1 MKKVAEKA
9 RMSGVSYSKYGIG
22 LTEEAGKLLCEAFK
36 AKGETQVLKEKFGIT
51 FKEDVT
57 LSTASGAYTTMLS
70 TTLYS
75 AAVENIKDILELVF
89 VNEDLKNK
97 GGFGAYQIPRL
108 QPTIAYEVAEGAV
121 VNYFDEGVDS
131 ITVTPRKVVCG
142 TAITWEIMKRG
153 MTDFVKFVLQNA
165 ADAITRKLASD
176 IVNGLSAGAGFT
188 QTGGTTYDNIID
200 ARAKVESATYGN
212 GVPYGFLAT
221 HLVLN
226 VNEAAVLQKTDE
238 WKHHVYYA
246 NVRPGEEVVINRP
259 SLMFGNMKIVITPF
273 LTDSN
278 YLVLDNKKAAML
290 IKESDLET
298 FEGALPG
305 RPYDREVVGL
315 MSYVL
320 AVVYPKAICKGV
332 ASKS

>member
-1 MKKVAEKA
+1 MKSN
-9 RMSGVSYSKYGIG
+9 MSANFSKYGIQ
-22 LTEEAGKLLCEAFK
+22 LTEEMGKLLAESVDK
-36 AKGETQVLKEKFGIT
+36 SKRPILQENFGIT

-57 LSTASGAYTTMLS
+57 TTTASGAYTTMLS

-75 AAVENIKDILELVF
+75 AAIENIKDILELVF

-108 QPTIAYEVAEGAV
+108 QPTIAYEIAEGQII
-121 VNYFDEGVDS
+121 NYFDEGVDS
-131 ITVTPRKVVCG
+131 ITVTPRPVVAG
-142 TAITWEIMKRG
+142 TAITWQIIKRG

-176 IVNGLSAGAGFT
+176 IVNGLAAGAGFET
-188 QTGGTTYDNIID
+188 TGGTTYDNIID
-200 ARAKVESATYGN
+200 SRTKVQGATYGN

-226 VNEAAVLQKTDE
+226 TDEAGALQKTTE
-238 WKHHVYYA
+238 WKQHVYYA
-246 NVRPGEEVVINRP
+246 NVRPGEEIVINRP
-259 SLMFGNMKIVITPF
+259 ALMFGNMKIVETPF
-273 LTDSN
+273 LTAAK

-290 IKESDLET
+290 VKESDLET
-298 FEGALPG
+298 FEGAIPG

-320 AVVYPKAICKGV
+320 AVIYPKAICRGV
-332 ASKS
+332 A

>member
-1 MKKVAEKA
+1 MKVKA
-9 RMSGVSYSKYGIG
+9 YQAPTFTKAGYS
-22 LTEEAGKLLCEAFK
+22 LTEEAGKILSEAFAQSGK
-36 AKGETQVLKEKFGIT
+36 SRLLQEKFGIT

-57 LSTASGAYTTMLS
+57 TTTGSGAYTTMLS

-75 AAVENIKDILELVF
+75 AAIENIKDILELVF
-89 VNEDLKNK
+89 INEDLKNK

-121 VNYFDEGVDS
+121 VNYFDEGVDAV
-131 ITVTPRKVVCG
+131 TVTPRKVVSG

-176 IVNGLSAGAGFT
+176 IVNGLAAGAGNT
-188 QTGGTTYDNIID
+188 QAGGTTYDNIID
-200 ARAKVESATYGN
+200 ARAQVESATYGN
-212 GVPYGFLAT
+212 GTPYGFLAT

-226 VNEAAVLQKTDE
+226 TNEAAVLQKTTE
-238 WKHHVYYA
+238 WKNHVYYA
-246 NVRPGEEVVINRP
+246 NVRPGEEVVIDRP
-259 SLMFGNMKIVITPF
+259 ALMFGNMKIVTTPF
-273 LTDSN
+273 LTAAK
-278 YLVLDNKKAAML
+278 YLVLDAKKAGML
-290 IKESDLET
+290 VKESDLET
-298 FEGALPG
+298 FEGAIPG

-320 AVVYPKAICKGV
+320 AVIYPKAICKGT
-332 ASKS
+332 S

>member
-1 MKKVAEKA
+1 MKVTKYKA
-9 RMSGVSYSKYGIG
+9 PEFSKSGFG
-22 LTEEAGKLLCEAFK
+22 LTEEAGRCLSEAFK
-36 AKGETQVLKEKFGIT
+36 EQGKETILKEKFGIT

-57 LSTASGAYTTMLS
+57 TTTGAGAYTTMLS

-75 AAVENIKDILELVF
+75 AAIENIQDILELVF
-89 VNEDLKNK
+89 INEDLKNK

-121 VNYFDEGVDS
+121 VNYFDEGVDAV
-131 ITVTPRKVVCG
+131 TVTPRKVVCG
-142 TAITWEIMKRG
+142 TALTWEIMKRG

-176 IVNGLSAGAGFT
+176 IINGLSVGAGNT
-188 QTGGTTYDNIID
+188 QTGGTTYDTVID
-200 ARAKVESATYGN
+200 ARAQVESALYAN

-226 VNEAAVLQKTDE
+226 TNQAAILQKSTD
-238 WKHHVYYA
+238 WKNHVYYA
-246 NVRPGEEVVINRP
+246 NVRPGDQVVIDRP
-259 SLMFGNMKIVITPF
+259 ALMFGNMKIITTPF
-273 LTDSN
+273 LTDSL

-290 IKESDLET
+290 VKESDLET

-320 AVVYPKAICKGV
+320 AVMYPSAICKGT
-332 ASKS
+332 A

>member
-1 MKKVAEKA
+1 MKATRFGTELCEKA
-9 RMSGVSYSKYGIG
+9 GQMLS
-22 LTEEAGKLLCEAFK
+22 EAFK
-36 AKGETQVLKEKFGIT
+36 DNGKEQLLKEKFGIT

-57 LSTASGAYTTMLS
+57 TSTASGAYVTMLS

-75 AAVENIKDILELVF
+75 AAIENIKDILDLVF
-89 VNEDLKNK
+89 INEDLKNK

-131 ITVTPRKVVCG
+131 ITVTPRKVVAG

-153 MTDFVKFVLQNA
+153 MNDFVRFVLQNA

-176 IVNGLSAGAGFT
+176 IVNGLAVAAGHT
-188 QTGGTTYDNIID
+188 ETGGITYDNVID
-200 ARAKVESATYGN
+200 AQAKVEDAKYDNDT
-212 GVPYGFLAT
+212 PYGFLVSHFVINTLQFAT
-221 HLVLN
+221 
-226 VNEAAVLQKTDE
+226 LQKTTE
-238 WKHHVYYA
+238 WKNTVYYA
-246 NVRPGEEVVINRP
+246 NVRPGDEVVVNRP
-259 SLMFGNMKIVITPF
+259 SLMFGNIKIVPTPF
-273 LTDSN
+273 LSTSN
-278 YLVLDNKKAAML
+278 ALGLLLDNKKAAML

-305 RPYDREVVGL
+305 RPYDREVVAL

-320 AVVYPKAICKGV
+320 AVVFPKAICKIT
-332 ASKS
+332 S

>member
-1 MKKVAEKA
+1 MKGKIQQYHAP
-9 RMSGVSYSKYGIG
+9 SYSKYGAG
-22 LTEEAGKLLCEAFK
+22 LTEDAGKMICEAFK
-36 AKGETQVLKEKFGIT
+36 AKGQETILKEKFGIT

-57 LSTASGAYTTMLS
+57 LATASGAYTTMLS

-108 QPTIAYEVAEGAV
+108 QPTIAYEIAEGQI

-131 ITVTPRKVVCG
+131 ITVTPRPVVAG
-142 TAITWEIMKRG
+142 TAITWQIMKRG

-176 IVNGLSAGAGFT
+176 IVNGLAVGAGFQ
-188 QTGGTTYDNIID
+188 QTGGTTYDNVID
-200 ARAKVESATYGN
+200 ATAKVETAAYGN
-212 GVPYGFLAT
+212 GVPYGFLCS

-226 VNEAAVLQKTDE
+226 TNEAAVLQKTTE
-238 WKHHVYYA
+238 WKQHVYYA
-246 NVRPGEEVVINRP
+246 NVRPGDEVVINRP
-259 SLMFGNMKIVITPF
+259 SLMFGNKKIVTTPF
-273 LTDSN
+273 LTAAK
-278 YLVLDNKKAAML
+278 YLVLDSKKAGML

-305 RPYDREVVGL
+305 RPYDREVVAL
-315 MSYVL
+315 MSYIL
-320 AVVYPKAICKGV
+320 AVVYPKACCKGT
-332 ASKS
+332 A

>member
-1 MKKVAEKA
+1 MRGKIKIEQVKA
-9 RMSGVSYSKYGIG
+9 PNFSKYGTQ
-22 LTEEAGKLLCEAFK
+22 LTEEAGKMLSEAFK
-36 AKGETQVLKEKFGIT
+36 AKGQEKVLKEKFGIT
-51 FKEDVT
+51 FKEDIT
-57 LSTASGAYTTMLS
+57 TTTGAGAYTTMLS

-89 VNEDLKNK
+89 INEDLKNK

-121 VNYFDEGVDS
+121 VNYFDEGVDA
-131 ITVTPRKVVCG
+131 ITVTPRPVVAG
-142 TAITWEIMKRG
+142 TAITWQIMKRG

-176 IVNGLSAGAGFT
+176 IINGLAVGAGHT

-226 VNEAAVLQKTDE
+226 TNEAAILQKTTE
-238 WKHHVYYA
+238 WKQHVYYA
-246 NVRPGEEVVINRP
+246 NVRPGEEVVIGRP
-259 SLMFGNMKIVITPF
+259 ALMFGNMKIVMTPF
-273 LTDSN
+273 LTEAK
-278 YLVLDNKKAAML
+278 YLVLDSKKAAML

-298 FEGALPG
+298 FEGAIPG

-315 MSYVL
+315 MSYIL
-320 AVVYPKAICKGV
+320 AVIYPKAICKGT
-332 ASKS
+332 S

>member
-1 MKKVAEKA
+1 MKSITSNY
-9 RMSGVSYSKYGIG
+9 RTPSFSKHGTG
-22 LTEEAGKLLCEAFK
+22 LTEEAGKMLSEAFK
-36 AKGETQVLKEKFGIT
+36 AKGQEAILKEKFGIT

-75 AAVENIKDILELVF
+75 AAIENIKDILELVF
-89 VNEDLKNK
+89 INEDLKNK

-108 QPTIAYEVAEGAV
+108 QPTIAYEIAEGQI

-131 ITVTPRKVVCG
+131 ITVTPRPVVAG
-142 TAITWEIMKRG
+142 TAITWQIMKRG

-176 IVNGLSAGAGFT
+176 IVNGLAVGAGNI
-188 QTGGTTYDNIID
+188 QTGGSTYDNIID
-200 ARAKVESATYGN
+200 ARAKVQSAKYGN

-226 VNEAAVLQKTDE
+226 TDEAAVLQKTAE
-238 WKHHVYYA
+238 WKQHVYYA
-246 NVRPGEEVVINRP
+246 NVRPGDEVVINRP
-259 SLMFGNMKIVITPF
+259 SLMFGNMKIVETPF
-273 LTDSN
+273 LTSAKYMVIDC
-278 YLVLDNKKAAML
+278 KKAGML

-305 RPYDREVVGL
+305 RPYDREIVAL
-315 MSYVL
+315 MSYIL
-320 AVVYPKAICKGV
+320 AIVFPKAITKGT
-332 ASKS
+332 A

>member
-1 MKKVAEKA
+1 MKGKPTITKQAA
-9 RMSGVSYSKYGIG
+9 PNYTNFGNG
-22 LTEEAGKLLCEAFK
+22 LSATAGKMLAEAFQD
-36 AKGETQVLKEKFGIT
+36 KGQGRILQEKFGIT
-51 FKEDVT
+51 LKEDINT
-57 LSTASGAYTTMLS
+57 TTGSGAYTTMLS

-121 VNYFDEGVDS
+121 VNYFDEGVDA
-131 ITVTPRKVVCG
+131 ITVTPRPVVAG
-142 TAITWEIMKRG
+142 TALTWQIMKRG

-165 ADAITRKLASD
+165 ADAITRKLGSD
-176 IVNGLSAGAGFT
+176 IVNGLSAGAGNT
-188 QTGGTTYDNIID
+188 QTGGTTYAGVID

-226 VNEAAVLQKTDE
+226 TNEAAVLQKTDD
-238 WKHHVYYA
+238 WKQHVYYA
-246 NVRPGEEVVINRP
+246 NVRPGDEVVINRP
-259 SLMFGNMKIVITPF
+259 ALMFGNMKIVITPL
-273 LTDSN
+273 LTDSK
-278 YLVLDNKKAAML
+278 YLVLDHKKSAML
-290 IKESDLET
+290 VKESDLET
-298 FEGALPG
+298 FEGAIVG

-315 MSYVL
+315 MSYIL
-320 AVVYPKAICKGV
+320 AVIYPTAVCRGT
-332 ASKS
+332 A

>member
-1 MKKVAEKA
+1 MYKA
-9 RMSGVSYSKYGIG
+9 PVYSRAGDE
-22 LTEEAGKLLCEAFK
+22 LAMAAGKMLAESFQSQGHGK
-36 AKGETQVLKEKFGIT
+36 VLQERFGIT

-75 AAVENIKDILELVF
+75 AAIENIKDLMELVF

-121 VNYFDEGVDS
+121 VNYFDEGVDA
-131 ITVTPRKVVCG
+131 ITVTPRKVVAG
-142 TAITWEIMKRG
+142 TAITWEILKRG
-153 MTDFVKFVLQNA
+153 MNDFVRFVLQNA

-176 IVNGLSAGAGFT
+176 IVNGISVGAG
-188 QTGGTTYDNIID
+188 QSETGGLTYDNVID
-200 ARAKVESATYGN
+200 AQAKVEAAVYGN
-212 GVPYGFLAT
+212 GTPYGFLAT
-221 HLVLN
+221 HLVANTTEFATL
-226 VNEAAVLQKTDE
+226 AKTTE
-238 WKHHVYYA
+238 WKNHVYYA
-246 NVRPGEEVVINRP
+246 NVRPGDEFVVNRP
-259 SLMFGNMKIVITPF
+259 ALMFGNMKIVVTPF
-273 LTDSN
+273 LTDSKAFII
-278 YLVLDNKKAAML
+278 DNKKAAML

-320 AVVYPKAICKGV
+320 AVIYPSAICKITT
-332 ASKS
+332 